1 MIAASVYAFGPYRLN
16 VPVRSLYRND
26 EVVVLPPKV
35 LEVLILLV
43 QRRGEIVEKE
53 EFFKTV
59 WPDSFVEESNL
70 TQSVFVLRKI
80 LAEEGSTQTYIETI
94 PKRGYRFAAEVRD
107 APESPESLP
116 PVMPETILTAKRP
129 GSRRY
134 FLWTVCGGGLAA
146 GVVAASRLGT
156 WRTGADSHIVALAVL
171 PFKNLSGDAGQDYL
185 ADGLT
190 DSLTGELG
198 KFQNLRVRS
207 RTSAMRHKDSR
218 GTVREIAAALGAT
231 ALVEGS
237 ITRTGDRLH
246 VVCQLIDAKED
257 SHIWSETYD
266 RPIHDIPLLLSE
278 IAGQVAR
285 EVRVRVSDDER
296 RRIARKGS
304 PKGDAFEA
312 YLRGRYFLER
322 GTAEAFKTALELF
335 KGAIQADSAYA
346 PAYIGLADCY
356 SRMGS
361 LDISIYNP
369 IEARALATGAA
380 RQALEIDPDF
390 AEAHAALAHA
400 RINDWEW
407 EEAEHALRR
416 SVQLNPSCV
425 LARIW
430 YSNYFAAN
438 GRFAEALQESNLAL
452 ELDPLTRSTR
462 AHVAGILKLARR
474 FEEAIEKY
482 QRLAQVEPNSAQVQ
496 WQLGVTYMDQG
507 RAHLAIPPL
516 EKAARLSKRSFTYLG
531 FLGQAYAAAGR
542 TPEAL
547 AILRELL
554 ELQRH
559 RYVTPCLLALVNLS
573 LKNREEFF
581 RWFEKSYEER
591 SNGMLW
597 IKVEALYDPV
607 RGDPRFRKI
616 EDLIFRGAPRRG

>member
-1 MIAASVYAFGPYRLN
+1 MIAESVYAFGPYRLN
-16 VPVRSLYRND
+16 ALARCLYRN
-26 EVVVLPPKV
+26 EELVVLPPKL

-80 LAEEGSTQTYIETI
+80 LAEEGSPQTYIETI

-107 APESPESLP
+107 ALESPERIPHAMP
-116 PVMPETILTAKRP
+116 PEIPAAKLAP
-129 GSRRY
+129 NRRY
-134 FLWTVCGGGLAA
+134 FLWTACAGGLAA
-146 GVVAASRLGT
+146 GVVAASRLGNWPAGGGRQT
-156 WRTGADSHIVALAVL
+156 VALAVL

-198 KFQNLRVRS
+198 KFQSLRVRS

-278 IAGQVAR
+278 IAAQVAR

-322 GTAEAFKTALELF
+322 GTVEGVKTAAELF
-335 KGAIQADSAYA
+335 KSAIQADSAYA
-346 PAYIGLADCY
+346 PPYVGLADCY

-390 AEAHAALAHA
+390 AEAHASLAHS

-416 SVQLNPSCV
+416 SLQLNPSCV
-425 LARIW
+425 PARVW

-482 QRLAQVEPNSAQVQ
+482 QRLAQSDPSSSQVH
-496 WQLGVTYMDQG
+496 WQLGVTYLDQG
-507 RAHLAIPPL
+507 RALLAIPPL
-516 EKAARLSKRSFTYLG
+516 EEAVRLSKRSFTFLG

-542 TPEAL
+542 RSEAL
-547 AILRELL
+547 AILRELVEL
-554 ELQRH
+554 EQH

-573 LKNREEFF
+573 LRNRVEFF
-581 RWFEKSYEER
+581 RWFEKAFEER

-597 IKVEALYDPV
+597 IKVEALYDPM
-607 RGDPRFRKI
+607 RDDSRFRKI